1 MNTGPPTTRDR
12 LLQHGLALMS
22 QAGLAGV
29 TLGQLAESVGMSK
42 SGVFAHFRSKDD
54 VQIGL
59 LDYTAQLAGPH
70 IVEPALRQP
79 EGLPRLEAFVRL
91 WLGWARRAGLPGGC
105 PVAAAMFELDDV
117 EGPVRDKVVA
127 LESQWRGLIAGLVR
141 RAVEL
146 KHLRAEL
153 DVDQFVWELGGIYLA
168 HHAAH
173 RFLRQPDADARARTA
188 FRALV
193 DRAKPKKRRPKRS

>member
-1 MNTGPPTTRDR
+1 MDARPPTTRDR

-59 LDYTAQLAGPH
+59 LNYTAQLAGPH
-70 IVEPALRQP
+70 IVEPALEQP
-79 EGLPRLEAFVRL
+79 EGLPRLEAFVRQ

-117 EGPVRDKVVA
+117 EGPVRDRVVA

-141 RAVEL
+141 RAVDL
-146 KHLRAEL
+146 KHLRDDL
-153 DVDQFVWELGGIYLA
+153 DVDQFVWELCGIYLA

-173 RFLRQPDADARARTA
+173 RFLRQADADERAWTA
-188 FRALV
+188 FEALV
-193 DRAKPKKRRPKRS
+193 DRAKKSTRRKGK

>member
-1 MNTGPPTTRDR
+1 MDAAPLTTRER

-42 SGVFAHFRSKDD
+42 SGVFAHFRSIDD

-59 LDYTAQLAGPH
+59 LDYTARLAGPH
-70 IVEPALRQP
+70 IVEPALRKP
-79 EGLPRLEAFVRL
+79 EGLPRLEAFVRQ

-117 EGPVRDKVVA
+117 EGPVRDRVVA

-146 KHLRAEL
+146 KHLHADL

-173 RFLRQPDADARARTA
+173 RFLRQRDADARARIA

-193 DRAKPKKRRPKRS
+193 YRAKPKKRRPKRS